1 MNRQHT
7 SGFSLIE
14 VLIAFMVI
22 ALGSASL
29 VQLHRGYLRQE
40 SNSTQ
45 REEAMH
51 LAENKLDDLRTFE
64 VLRTTA
70 GQIAYQDIGINLG
83 GVISAGSHTLS
94 TGQFGLSWS
103 CRLGATSPCP
113 PLATH
118 KDIIVTVNWTESENT
133 TRTLSLSSTISPQF
147 SLGTGELSDNLAA
160 DDVQPAVNYAPG
172 SAPDV
177 VAVTIKT
184 SGTKM
189 ETSKPLP
196 TVYQSGASTVVQ
208 FETITYD
215 RLDTLTQKLTLEDQ
229 LTLSCNCSKQSTE
242 ASYYLPASF
251 DTFWAS
257 GTKASKSYGL
267 ASGNQNSQSPY
278 CSICCNNHFDGAGST
293 FDQFFS
299 QYRKHHDHYQLT
311 GTTLTP
317 SNSDYLEACRLLRID
332 GFYAPMPD
340 WNLVA
345 LNIMSADFLSSAVNQ
360 ANYERYVQYV
370 VKQNYL
376 QQTGSSA
383 IIPSLNTWLATNASG
398 GSTTINTAITAGSTT
413 QLIARGVYVDR
424 MNNETDKYLSKLQGD
439 DLDLLSKIPFNE
451 INLTLLANWSVPD
464 SADQP
469 YANVTNEA
477 LQTIVDPGSNYY
489 GTYSRGRLGAIQNT
503 PVSGAADTIAIQ
515 ASIKNSNSGITSTS
529 AISPADAS
537 AVTAATMDVT
547 ISGGSS
553 TVPVHFRGDIKCL
566 TDPKNNDATNT
577 PQVCKSNEWSSLS
590 VSSGSSGTTCTLV
603 KPSGSNIA
611 GYFDCAVTRG
621 SNVTIN
627 FAASGYL
634 LNPSYLSLPSTLTN
648 QPDTVNLV
656 DLNLED
662 LTPYDPSDDSKKC
675 TIMMVKST
683 VPAASSYSCN

>member
-1 MNRQHT
+1 MNRQRT

-29 VQLHRGYLRQE
+29 VQLHRGYLRQG

-64 VLRTTA
+64 VLRTTS
-70 GQIAYQDIGINLG
+70 GQIAYEDIGINAG
-83 GVISAGSHTLS
+83 GIISAGTHTLS

-103 CRLGATSPCP
+103 CRLGSTSPCP

-118 KDIIVTVNWTESENT
+118 KDVTVTVNWTESDNT
-133 TRTLSLSSTISPQF
+133 ARALSLSSTISPQF

-160 DDVQPAVNYAPG
+160 DDDQPAVSYTPG

-196 TVYQSGASTVVQ
+196 TVYQSGDSTVVQ

-215 RLDTLTQKLTLEDQ
+215 IPTQKLTQEDQ
-229 LTLSCNCSKQSTE
+229 LTLSCNCSKQSSE

-251 DTFWAS
+251 NAFWAT
-257 GTKASKSYGL
+257 GTKASKSFGL
-267 ASGNQNSQSPY
+267 SSGNQNSQSPY
-278 CSICCNNHFDGAGST
+278 CSICCNNHFDGAGSS
-293 FDQFFS
+293 FEQFFS
-299 QYRKHHDHYQLT
+299 QYRKNHLHYRQT
-311 GTTLTP
+311 GTTLTT
-317 SNSDYLEACRLLRID
+317 SNGDYLEACRLLRID
-332 GFYAPMPD
+332 GFYRPMPD

-360 ANYERYVQYV
+360 ANYERYVKYV
-370 VKQNYL
+370 VKQHYL
-376 QQTGSSA
+376 QQTGSST
-383 IIPSLNTWLATNASG
+383 IIPTLNTWLATNASG
-398 GSTTINTAITAGSTT
+398 ADASTTVNSAVTAGSSS
-413 QLIARGVYVDR
+413 QLIARGVYVDL
-424 MNNETDKYLSKLQGD
+424 MNNETDKYLSKLQSD
-439 DLDLLSKIPFNE
+439 DPDLLSKIPFNE
-451 INLTLLANWSVPD
+451 INLTLLANWSIPD
-464 SADQP
+464 TLDQP
-469 YANVTNEA
+469 YATVTNEA
-477 LQTIVDPGSNYY
+477 LQTIVDPDSNYY
-489 GTYSRGRLGAIQNT
+489 GTYSRGRLGAIKNT
-503 PVSGAADTIAIQ
+503 PVSGAAATIEIQ
-515 ASIKNSNSGITSTS
+515 ASIKNSNSGITSTK

-537 AVTAATMDVT
+537 AVTAATMGVT
-547 ISGGSS
+547 VTGGSS
-553 TVPVHFRGDIKCL
+553 TTPVHFRGDIKCL
-566 TDPKNNDATNT
+566 TDPKNNQTTT
-577 PQVCKSNEWSSLS
+577 PQVCKSNEWSNLS

-627 FAASGYL
+627 FGASGYL
-634 LNPSYLSLPSTLTN
+634 LTPSYLYLPSTLTN

-656 DLNLED
+656 NLNG
-662 LTPYDPSDDSKKC
+662 TQSC
-675 TIMMVKST
+675 TIMMVKNT
-683 VPAASSYSCN
+683 VPNASSYSCITSP